1 MGLRPRFKTPLSAA
15 RDKLLGYAL
24 RPLMVF
30 EPRTRFIIAC
40 CALVILTTLLLV
52 NVSFGFTDNYKEG
65 EVLNKTIVVPA
76 DITTIDVVETEKR
89 KAAAREAAR
98 PVFNFDSSRAE
109 TSAQSFRAGWEALK
123 KQDGTAQPANLWS
136 GVGGKAITSAIAA
149 HKFNET
155 ELNQLITIIRDIGG
169 GYIYDDADTERL
181 KQDIVLVDVRNP
193 SAQMIVPAPRT
204 RMTALSAAYTSIKIS
219 AR

>member
-15 RDKLLGYAL
+15 RDKLGGYAL

-40 CALVILTTLLLV
+40 CALVILTTLLLL
-52 NVSFGFTDNYKEG
+52 NVSSGFSDNYKEG
-65 EVLNKTIVVPA
+65 EVLNKTIVVTA
-76 DITTIDVVETEKR
+76 DITPVDVVEPEKR
-89 KAAAREAAR
+89 KAAAREATR

-123 KQDGTAQPANLWS
+123 KQDGTAQPSNLWS

-149 HKFNET
+149 HKFNEAD
-155 ELNQLITIIRDIGG
+155 LNQLLTIIRATGCR
-169 GYIYDDADTERL
+169 YIF
-181 KQDIVLVDVRNP
+181 
-193 SAQMIVPAPRT
+193 
-204 RMTALSAAYTSIKIS
+204 
-219 AR
+219 